1 MNTQELRKL
10 AEEAIR
16 TQSLEIQYDDYIA
29 ARDAYHSKVSP
40 QAILEL
46 LDKIDQLQADASRM
60 DWIQRHLFGHKWN
73 GVVGP
78 GGQTRWDVMTG
89 YRHITAKMTGD
100 TFRDAIDAAMKE
112 QP

>member
-10 AEEAIR
+10 AKG
-16 TQSLEIQYDDYIA
+16 QVGDPK
-29 ARDAYHSKVSP
+29 ARI
-40 QAILEL
+40 ILEL
-46 LDKIDQLQADASRM
+46 LDKIDQLQADAARM